1 MTPYF
6 IKGITML
13 KAINKG
19 LDTVGAVGG
28 LFTDTVNA
36 VGNGANII
44 KEKVNS
50 SVEEEKIE
58 QAKNRI
64 LVKAAAIREI
74 AEALG
79 CTLVEAQEF
88 LEAEMNK

>member
-64 LVKAAAIREI
+64 LAKAAAIREI
-74 AEALG
+74 AEALN
-79 CTLVEAQEF
+79 CSLQDAEEC
-88 LEAEMNK
+88 LERELNK

>member
-13 KAINKG
+13 KAINKS

-79 CTLVEAQEF
+79 CTLAEAQEF

>member
-6 IKGITML
+6 IKGATMF
-13 KAINKG
+13 KALSKTTDAI
-19 LDTVGAVGG
+19 GAVGG
-28 LFTDTVNA
+28 LVGDTLSA
-36 VGNGANII
+36 CGEGAGILR
-44 KEKVNS
+44 EKVNS